1 MDKVNEVET
10 VATVAVAM
18 NKQPV
23 IPPDSHHQCVACSD
37 NGLFNLKFYQD
48 DNNAVTASVWLESTW
63 QGYQDQL
70 HGGIIATLLDAGL
83 THCTFLFAP
92 QSVTASLNIRYHHP
106 VPIAVYGEVRAWC
119 VKAKHGMSRLEAT
132 LTVADT
138 VCASAT
144 ASFMQTRAS

>member
-1 MDKVNEVET
+1 MDR
-10 VATVAVAM
+10 VAVAM
-18 NKQPV
+18 TELRV
-23 IPPDSHHQCVACSD
+23 MPPRSHHQCVACSD

-48 DNNAVTASVWLESTW
+48 DNNAVTANVWLESAW

-70 HGGIIATLLDAGL
+70 HGGVIATLIDAAL

-106 VPIAVYGEVRAWC
+106 VPIADEAEIRAWC
-119 VKAKHGMSRLEAT
+119 VKAKHGMSQLEAT
-132 LTVADT
+132 LTVAGT

-144 ASFMQTRAS
+144 ASFMRMRVSKTS

>member
-70 HGGIIATLLDAGL
+70 HGGVIATLLDAGL

-138 VCASAT
+138 VCVSAT

>member
-1 MDKVNEVET
+1 MTELRV
-10 VATVAVAM
+10 M
-18 NKQPV
+18 
-23 IPPDSHHQCVACSD
+23 PPRSHHQCVACSD

-48 DNNAVTASVWLESTW
+48 DNNAVTASVWLESAW

-70 HGGIIATLLDAGL
+70 HGGVIATLIDAAF

-106 VPIAVYGEVRAWC
+106 VPIAVEAEIHAWC
-119 VKAKHGMSRLEAT
+119 VKAKHGMSQLEAT

-144 ASFMQTRAS
+144 ASFMRMRASKTS

>member
-10 VATVAVAM
+10 VATVAM

-48 DNNAVTASVWLESTW
+48 DNNAVIASVWLESTW

-70 HGGIIATLLDAGL
+70 HGGVIATLLDAGL
-83 THCTFLFAP
+83 THCTFLCAP

-106 VPIAVYGEVRAWC
+106 VPVAVEAEVRAWC
-119 VKAKHGMSRLEAT
+119 VKTKHGMSRLEAT
-132 LTVADT
+132 LTVAGT

-144 ASFMQTRAS
+144 ASFMQTRVS